1 MEEAGLET
9 EGMAETTSQLQ
20 AKLQALTHGKV
31 DILIDADTF
40 KNTTQIL
47 REMSGAWEEMTDME
61 RAAAL
66 ELLGGKRQANIL
78 SSLIANFDTVEQVI
92 ETSMNSAGSA
102 YEENAKWLD
111 SIEGK
116 TTQLTNAMQAIWNDA
131 ISSEAIKY
139 FLDIAL
145 GITEVVDKVGLL
157 KSALAA
163 VAVYLAAF
171 KGITPVSLF
180 KDFASGI
187 TKYVTAFKQIEN
199 TPTLSHNGVLD
210 GNTVISYA
218 NAVSGLSAKQQALI
232 LTTNGLTTAQVQQVL
247 AQNNVDASTIKLVTS
262 QEKLNLS
269 MLKSSTTWRAL
280 GASIKTM
287 IAQNPIMFFT
297 SIATVLT
304 GLISKIETTADKTE
318 KLADSYGDL
327 RSKISE
333 TESSISSIDSELE
346 TLQGKI
352 DELESKGKLSLTD
365 AEELALLKSESAELE
380 RQKGVQEQILAAREQ
395 QDQVQSKS
403 MIDNLIATSAAGQ
416 AKAAETYGN
425 WGKAIGTVAGAAIAY
440 AIGAA
445 LAPATAGASF
455 AIGAGIGGAMVGASG
470 GSKLGEWL
478 GYESKEVDN
487 LTEWYD
493 SYTEAI
499 NKANQEAQQAESE
512 YLKTLG
518 DTEYEKWQSK
528 VEAVNTLQTEMYDGL
543 QEMQSY
549 INNLEYDDQT
559 KGIIDE
565 FNNLMTHISVTS
577 MDGDI
582 NAQIQ
587 SLEALK
593 SEYAELSKGV
603 DENGNNIALSAQ
615 EYARYQAIVSQLL
628 GYNTG
633 LTQTFDE
640 NGSAIKDANGNLVSY
655 NSALTTTIELLKQQ
669 QQLAA
674 KNAVGLGD
682 EGNSTFTDAFNSII
696 NSGIPEDIKANF
708 LTGMAQKAIKKVTG
722 EAPGFWDSF
731 EDYVLEN
738 IDNVRNNKSK
748 IEAELINSLRAQ
760 GYSSDA
766 ISQYV
771 SSFSLWF
778 DDVVSQVT
786 ILSDNAKNELK
797 NLLYIVPQ
805 ASDSYYNGDLSGNSL
820 NFINDYIDT
829 YVEKIE
835 DIENLTDDAK
845 TKIRDNILALTDAI
859 GNNPELQEAINELFT
874 LDSSSMSI
882 SDYKSTV
889 ESQLSDIF
897 KDQSISGLLNEAGIT
912 SEKFLEALIP
922 NQKQI
927 DTMVDSIQSKFK
939 DGYNNIRDIFTQ
951 KELEIVFKATV
962 NMADG
967 SMDIDKF
974 KDVLTNSFAGFNGPI
989 VQTSSAMK
997 AEIES
1002 FNDII
1007 AQTGEILI
1015 DNTEVTKE
1023 YKDALIALGVDENE
1037 LNEYFYDSNKL
1048 VVKNAD
1054 GLKKLVKQ
1062 TTSLSKAQAQLQYY
1076 NLVKRLGSLIP
1087 SEKNLTSAELA
1098 ETSALIEQISKLQQA
1113 IYQYQLLED
1122 TLLGA
1127 SNAFKKFAEAQ
1138 EIDAQNTYGDDFV
1151 SMAQSIYDAYY
1162 LTGKVGTEQVNA
1174 AVEALIDPSVYA
1186 GLEKNSDAYHNA
1198 IYKAFNN
1205 RVLPTLTLDEDNLSL
1220 EYDNIEKFVSDNL
1233 GKIFE
1238 GTSVTDFDLAEGMNL
1253 DTAIEKTGK
1262 TRTELYALFAELQ
1275 KYTGENYLLQLD
1287 DSTSGQITKITSQIQ
1302 NLNEEKLALLSSEG
1316 GYEANKERISEIN
1329 NELAECQNQ
1338 LSGVADQVRETWD
1351 KYCDNEEAIAKLN
1364 EIQDKTTEL
1373 NQQEAAEFGIQLK
1386 EDEVISVQEA
1396 LDMLQAKKI
1405 ELSSTPVELQVALDD
1420 VESDLATAQE
1430 ALKTLEEGGTI
1441 DVDLNGDG
1449 AIDDANT
1456 LKGIIKGLE
1465 NEKATITL
1473 ALQTEDG
1480 ADIGDKADEVIRQL
1494 SIMSGVAPKV
1504 KLGADNTD
1512 ANQKIDETK
1521 SAADELDNKTPE
1533 VNAKAETTEADS
1545 KIENTVEQVSAL
1557 DGQTAEAT
1565 VEIKDEDTQQKLSD
1579 IDAKI
1584 DELNQKKVEIYSNP
1598 GDIESHT
1605 LELTLIE
1612 ARLAALNNKKAKI
1625 TAEAE
1630 VEAAKQGLT
1639 EVEQQ
1644 AEELASEPVTV
1655 TVLTEADTASLLDKL
1670 QDFQSTY
1677 ETLKTTIEIGADTTA
1692 AEANFQAAVSALN
1705 QESPEVLAKL
1715 GIDMTSSSAEINAVI
1730 SSLTP
1735 EIMVNCGL
1743 NKTAVDE
1750 FVGVEHTA
1758 TGTVTWNNNHTAID
1772 EYIEEEKT
1780 TEGTVIW
1787 DNDTSAVDSWM
1798 SQNLEVDGTVNWYNN
1813 TSNVKTSFTATGT
1826 VTWSDSEVNGTANAS
1841 GTAHVNGTAFKGGS
1855 WGAPRTETAL
1865 VGELG
1870 PEMLVRDGRWTTIG
1884 EGGAEFTQIKKG
1896 DIIFNHK
1903 QTEQLLSQG
1912 HITGRGKA
1920 YASGTAYAGLWS
1932 PSGGSSGG
1940 SSGSSGSSSS
1950 SSDSSDSSSD
1960 AGDEFEET
1968 LDWIEILLEEINEQ
1982 IDLMSAKIENT
1993 AKLINKNNLI
2003 DDLIDIDKNKMAKL
2017 QSGITKYAN
2026 YAAKLLSEVPASYRK
2041 SAQDGAIA
2049 IEEFVGEA
2057 DEKTVEAIRNYRE
2070 WAQKVA
2076 DLKLQL
2082 QETKTEI
2089 ADLAK
2094 QKFDNISDRFGQK
2107 ISIFDKTIE
2116 QFEGLNDTAEAMGLP
2131 AAEAYY
2137 KQMITYSKKRQDA
2150 LVEEQWRLQDVLD
2163 TSVKNGDI
2171 TVYDDRWY
2179 EMVEALYEVD
2189 IAIQECVIDM
2199 EEYQNAI
2206 NEIYWDNLDDLIS
2219 RLEGASN
2226 EAQNLINLMDSA
2238 DMVITPES
2246 ENGWTA
2252 DQVEWTKE
2260 GIASLGLYAQ
2270 QMEMTE
2276 YTAKQYEQAIN
2287 KLHKDYQKGLY
2298 SESEYI
2304 EKLNELKDAQYDS
2317 IEAYYDARSAIVDLN
2332 KTRVDSIKKGI
2343 EKEIDAYEKLIEKKK
2358 EALESE
2364 KD

>member
-1 MEEAGLET
+1 MTTRHGKWSVAKNYFSESNRLAKTELEEAGLDAED
-9 EGMAETTSQLQ
+9 MVETTSQLQ
-20 AKLQALTHGKV
+20 EKLLALTHGKV
-31 DILIDADTF
+31 NIMIDNDTF

-47 REMSGAWEEMTDME
+47 REMSYAWQDMTDIE

-66 ELLGGKRQANIL
+66 ELMGGKRQGNIL
-78 SSLIANFDTVEQVI
+78 SSVIANFDTVEQVI
-92 ETSMNSAGSA
+92 ETSTNSAGSA
-102 YEENAKWLD
+102 MAENEKWLD

-116 TTQLTNAMQAIWNDA
+116 TYQFTNALETMWSNLINA
-131 ISSEAIKY
+131 EAIKGFIDFGTEMIQ
-139 FLDIAL
+139 FLDTIPGKITAVLAAL
-145 GITEVVDKVGLL
+145 AGVAKFKGYNPFTLGTDALQSFNNMGKAQYGIDTL
-157 KSALAA
+157 KS
-163 VAVYLAAF
+163 VY
-171 KGITPVSLF
+171 S
-180 KDFASGI
+180 
-187 TKYVTAFKQIEN
+187 
-199 TPTLSHNGVLD
+199 LD
-210 GNTVISYA
+210 GASAEKSQQILAMYA
-218 NAVSGLSAKQQALI
+218 GQVSSLTPKIQANMLA
-232 LTTNGLTTAQVQQVL
+232 TNGLTKAQIQYAMQCNGVKQEIIDEATAHIALTKAKKQAKLSGDELKASKIKESAINLQLSNDSDKIAAGKYLEANASNL
-247 AQNNVDASTIKLVTS
+247 AKDAKAAETIGNAELTDSAKLAALAAYEQATA
-262 QEKLNLS
+262 
-269 MLKSSTTWRAL
+269 TTTL
-280 GASIKTM
+280 GASLK
-287 IAQNPIMFFT
+287 ALVKNNPAIVASLIGT
-297 SIATVLT
+297 ALT
-304 GLISKIETTADKTE
+304 LLSKGIDASFTTASEAAE
-318 KLADSYGDL
+318 KAKSEYDELQNN
-327 RSKISE
+327 ISSS
-333 TESSISSIDSELE
+333 ESEISSIDSQLSDLQEKIEGLSGKKLTITEAQEL
-346 TLQGKI
+346 QN
-352 DELESKGKLSLTD
+352 
-365 AEELALLKSESAELE
+365 LKNQSAELE
-380 RQKGVQEQILAAREQ
+380 RQKGIQETILNSKGGLVDQQQVKALEMYNNVIKTTAAGQ
-395 QDQVQSKS
+395 QQAAEKTTNAWKVALGVLGAVAGVAITIGTAGTGTGIGAAITAAGVGNIVTAAGVLGAGGAALGEVIGEHVGGTNKQA
-403 MIDNLIATSAAGQ
+403 DNLIEWYESYT
-416 AKAAETYGN
+416 
-425 WGKAIGTVAGAAIAY
+425 KAI
-440 AIGAA
+440 
-445 LAPATAGASF
+445 S
-455 AIGAGIGGAMVGASG
+455 
-470 GSKLGEWL
+470 
-478 GYESKEVDN
+478 
-487 LTEWYD
+487 
-493 SYTEAI
+493 
-499 NKANQEAQQAESE
+499 EAQQQASQAEAK
-512 YLKTLG
+512 YLENVS
-518 DTEYEKWQSK
+518 DRNYDNWQDK
-528 VEAVNTLQTEMYDGL
+528 VKAVSDLQTEMYSKL
-543 QEMQSY
+543 QEMQNY
-549 INNLEYDDQT
+549 IGELEYTDET
-559 KGIIDE
+559 KDAIDS
-565 FNNLMTHISVTS
+565 FNNLMTHISIKS

-587 SLEALK
+587 SLESLK

-640 NGSAIKDANGNLVSY
+640 SGSSIKDANGNLVSY

-696 NSGIPEDIKANF
+696 NSGIPENIKANF
-708 LTGMAQKAIKKVTG
+708 LPGMAQKAIKKVTG

-771 SSFSLWF
+771 SSFSSWF
-778 DDVVSQVT
+778 DNVVSQVT
-786 ILSDNAKNELK
+786 VLSDNAKNELK

-829 YVEKIE
+829 YVEKTE

-859 GNNPELQEAINELFT
+859 GNNPELQEAINKLFT

-889 ESQLSDIF
+889 ENQLADIF

-939 DGYNNIRDIFTQ
+939 DGYNNIKDIFTQ
-951 KELEIVFKATV
+951 KELEIVFRATV
-962 NMADG
+962 DMADG

-989 VQTSSAMK
+989 VQTSSAMQ

-1037 LNEYFYDSNKL
+1037 LNEYFYDGNKL

-1062 TTSLSKAQAQLQYY
+1062 TTSLAKAQAQLQYY

-1329 NELAECQNQ
+1329 DELKECQSQ

-1420 VESDLATAQE
+1420 VEADLAKAQADLDAVNIAIQQLDANPNLKIDIDGDDAYETVDGLSKKASDL
-1430 ALKTLEEGGTI
+1430 EEQ
-1441 DVDLNGDG
+1441 
-1449 AIDDANT
+1449 
-1456 LKGIIKGLE
+1456 IKGLE

-1787 DNDTSAVDSWM
+1787 DNDTSAVNSWM
-1798 SQNLEVDGTVNWYNN
+1798 SQSHDVYGTVNWIND

-1826 VTWSDSEVNGTANAS
+1826 VVWSGTTGTDELNGTANAS
-1841 GTAHVNGTAFKGGS
+1841 GTAHVNGTAYKGGD

-1870 PEMLVRDGRWTTIG
+1870 PELV
-1884 EGGAEFTQIKKG
+1884 
-1896 DIIFNHK
+1896 
-1903 QTEQLLSQG
+1903 
-1912 HITGRGKA
+1912 
-1920 YASGTAYAGLWS
+1920 
-1932 PSGGSSGG
+1932 
-1940 SSGSSGSSSS
+1940 
-1950 SSDSSDSSSD
+1950 
-1960 AGDEFEET
+1960 
-1968 LDWIEILLEEINEQ
+1968 
-1982 IDLMSAKIENT
+1982 
-1993 AKLINKNNLI
+1993 
-2003 DDLIDIDKNKMAKL
+2003 
-2017 QSGITKYAN
+2017 
-2026 YAAKLLSEVPASYRK
+2026 
-2041 SAQDGAIA
+2041 
-2049 IEEFVGEA
+2049 
-2057 DEKTVEAIRNYRE
+2057 
-2070 WAQKVA
+2070 
-2076 DLKLQL
+2076 
-2082 QETKTEI
+2082 
-2089 ADLAK
+2089 
-2094 QKFDNISDRFGQK
+2094 
-2107 ISIFDKTIE
+2107 
-2116 QFEGLNDTAEAMGLP
+2116 
-2131 AAEAYY
+2131 
-2137 KQMITYSKKRQDA
+2137 
-2150 LVEEQWRLQDVLD
+2150 
-2163 TSVKNGDI
+2163 
-2171 TVYDDRWY
+2171 
-2179 EMVEALYEVD
+2179 
-2189 IAIQECVIDM
+2189 
-2199 EEYQNAI
+2199 
-2206 NEIYWDNLDDLIS
+2206 
-2219 RLEGASN
+2219 
-2226 EAQNLINLMDSA
+2226 
-2238 DMVITPES
+2238 
-2246 ENGWTA
+2246 
-2252 DQVEWTKE
+2252 
-2260 GIASLGLYAQ
+2260 
-2270 QMEMTE
+2270 
-2276 YTAKQYEQAIN
+2276 
-2287 KLHKDYQKGLY
+2287 
-2298 SESEYI
+2298 
-2304 EKLNELKDAQYDS
+2304 
-2317 IEAYYDARSAIVDLN
+2317 
-2332 KTRVDSIKKGI
+2332 
-2343 EKEIDAYEKLIEKKK
+2343 
-2358 EALESE
+2358 
-2364 KD
+2364 